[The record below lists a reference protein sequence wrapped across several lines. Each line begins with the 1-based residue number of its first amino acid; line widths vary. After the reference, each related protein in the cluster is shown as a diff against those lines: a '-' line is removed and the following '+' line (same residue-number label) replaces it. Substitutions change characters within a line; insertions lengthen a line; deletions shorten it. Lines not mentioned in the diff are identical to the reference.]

1 MTGGGTPPLRPAQKT
16 GDWVAEQRRRYAP
29 ASPPPAPHRAS
40 LWERLR
46 ATPEIPIATVLL
58 LAVAIVLAARVLHL
72 RAQLRRELVATLE
85 ESFPFPVNDVET
97 WAESRRAQAAL
108 LARVVADAPRGTDA
122 RSIVGRFDDVF
133 RRLDTQNA
141 YAGAS
146 VVSPADAPPETPAA
160 PGTLAVSVRPIRLGS
175 AIGAEFVAPV
185 RGDSASVAEQY
196 VLLRT
201 RLRDTTFRNL
211 DPARRAIGGRSML
224 LAVIGDSLF
233 VASTRSRSLAPPPRR
248 AFARTTLP
256 AHLRLALDGRR
267 ASGIATGL
275 FGTQVAFATHPV
287 LAPGWVLLREQEVA
301 PVFSYVNQ
309 RIAIEIGALALLALA
324 LVAAGVG
331 RVRATRARREQALTE
346 IRADFVASTS
356 HELRTPLAQIRMFAE
371 LMRKGSLRTPEDV
384 DRALRVIE
392 KEANRLTILVD
403 NILNFTRLRK
413 RVSREVP
420 VPARVAEE
428 ARQVVADFEPLA
440 HERQVRVDVLAD
452 EDAVAFVDSLALRQ
466 VLINFLENAVKYGPR
481 GGRVLVRA
489 ERDQGRVRV
498 SVEDE
503 GPGVPP
509 AEREKVWRAFYR
521 RQESIDT
528 GETGSG
534 IGLAVVRELVLQFG
548 GTTRV
553 EAGDTGGARF
563 VAEFP
568 EAREEQ

>member
-1 MTGGGTPPLRPAQKT
+1 MTGGGPPPVRPAQKT

-40 LWERLR
+40 VWERLR

-58 LAVAIVLAARVLHL
+58 LAVAVVLATRVVHL
-72 RAQLRRELVATLE
+72 RTELRRELVTTLE
-85 ESFPFPVNDVET
+85 ESFPFTVNDVET
-97 WAESRRAQAAL
+97 WAESRSAQAAL
-108 LARVVADAPRGTDA
+108 LARVVGDAPRGIDPRAT
-122 RSIVGRFDDVF
+122 VGRFDDVF
-133 RRLDTQNA
+133 RRLDTHGA

-146 VVSPADAPPETPAA
+146 VVSPADAPPEAPAA
-160 PGTLAVSVRPIRLGS
+160 PGTLAVNVRPVRLGS

-185 RGDSASVAEQY
+185 RRESTSVAESY

-211 DPARRAIGGRSML
+211 DPARRAAGGRSML
-224 LAVIGDSLF
+224 LAVIGDSVH
-233 VASTRSRSLAPPPRR
+233 VASTRSRSLAPPPQR
-248 AFARTTLP
+248 AFARRALP

-267 ASGIATGL
+267 TSGIGEGL
-275 FGTQVAFATHPV
+275 FGTRVAYATHPV
-287 LAPGWVLLREQEVA
+287 LASGWVLLREQEVG
-301 PVFSYVNQ
+301 PVFAYVNQ
-309 RIAIEIGALALLALA
+309 RTAIEIGALALLALA
-324 LVAAGVG
+324 LTAVGVG

-346 IRADFVASTS
+346 LRADFVASTS

-440 HERQVRVDVLAD
+440 HERRVRVDVLAD

-503 GPGVPP
+503 GPGVPI

-521 RQESIDT
+521 RQESIET

-568 EAREEQ
+568 EAAEV